1 MKPSWLKVPIPS
13 GEDYARMRNL
23 TGGSTHT
30 ICEEAKCPN
39 LSECWS
45 RKTATFLIL
54 GDICTRS
61 CRYCNV
67 KHGTPSKVDAREPHR
82 IAEIIKKL
90 GLKYAVITSVTRD
103 DLKDGGA
110 MTFKRTIE
118 EIRKVSDAKI
128 EVLTPDFKGD
138 ISSIKTVLDKQPDV
152 FAHNIET
159 VERLFPTIRPG
170 ASFKQSIIF
179 LKLIKEIDPKQITK
193 SGLMIGLGET
203 KEEILKTMRTLRMV
217 KVDIL
222 TIGQYLQPRKDLAE
236 VVKYYTPEEFL
247 ELGNLGLD
255 MGFKHV
261 FSGPLVRSSYHAEE
275 ACNKFL

>member
-152 FAHNIET
+152 FAHNIEKI
-159 VERLFPTIRPG
+159 ERLFPTIRPG

-203 KEEILKTMRTLRMV
+203 KDEILKTMRTLRMV

-222 TIGQYLQPRKDLAE
+222 TIGQYLQPQIGR
-236 VVKYYTPEEFL
+236 
-247 ELGNLGLD
+247 
-255 MGFKHV
+255 
-261 FSGPLVRSSYHAEE
+261 
-275 ACNKFL
+275 